1 MGSPNLENLLGTN
14 LLWFGRVLNKRF
26 EALLAQDGRG
36 LTSAQARIL
45 LRLHHFGPLPQK
57 ELAESTEVEPPTLA
71 RTVSLMER
79 QGLVRRRR
87 NREDRRQVVVDLSAV
102 GRRRLP
108 RLFGLLHEA
117 ESWLTDGVSRKD
129 VQRLVRDLSTVRDRL
144 CANTSCGAI
153 GRTRS
158 NGTSGEER

>member
-1 MGSPNLENLLGTN
+1 MSSPKLENLLGTN

-26 EALLAQDGRG
+26 EALLAQDGRA

-87 NREDRRQVVVDLSAV
+87 NKEDRRQVVVDLSAT

-108 RLFGLLHEA
+108 HLFELLLEA

-144 CANTSCGAI
+144 CANTSCGAV

-158 NGTSGEER
+158 NGTSGEKR